1 MEKKYIVLGLDFM
14 ILSLL
19 YLLLYSSNIN
29 LTYISEFQAS
39 LISILPFFPPEK
51 ILISLAP
58 LLLYSI
64 SLILLLSF
72 LYITTSLSELGRLK
86 LSLAIP
92 LAIFPYF
99 FNFSVSAMFLSVG
112 IFVSLLISE
121 KLGKIYLDEIRDYKK
136 FRFGIKLS
144 AKLLFITYSIFCL
157 GIFLQLSMNESYACL
172 FLNESLNR
180 TAVLMSSQYEYLL
193 PEKESLI
200 NLEMEMIKQ
209 NYNITDEEQLKLIR
223 RELEKNYNKTLMLN
237 ESQIRKI
244 LLTNFKNSELAEI
257 TVRYYPILTAL
268 IIYSILSVLSFLSA
282 PFFALFS
289 CILFKIFKEE

>member
-39 LISILPFFPPEK
+39 LISILFLSAKGIF
-51 ILISLAP
+51 ISLAP

-86 LSLAIP
+86 LFLAIP

-121 KLGKIYLDEIRDYKK
+121 KLGKIYLDEIRDYRK

-157 GIFLQLSMNESYACL
+157 GIFFQLSMNESYAYL

-180 TAVLMSSQYEYLL
+180 TAVLMSSQYKYFL

-200 NLEMEMIKQ
+200 NLQLEMIKQ
-209 NYNITDEEQLKLIR
+209 NYNITDEDKLKLIR
-223 RELEKNYNKTLMLN
+223 RELEESYNETATINETQLQKIFLN
-237 ESQIRKI
+237 
-244 LLTNFKNSELAEI
+244 NFRNSDLAKVTI
-257 TVRYYPILTAL
+257 RYYPILTAL
-268 IIYSILSVLSFLSA
+268 VAYSALSVLSFLSA

>member
-39 LISILPFFPPEK
+39 LISILFLSAKGIF
-51 ILISLAP
+51 ISLAP
-58 LLLYSI
+58 LLLYSL

-86 LSLAIP
+86 LFLAIP

-136 FRFGIKLS
+136 LRFGIKLS

-157 GIFLQLSMNESYACL
+157 GIFLQLSMNESYAYL

-180 TAVLMSSQYEYLL
+180 TAILISSQYKYFL

-200 NLEMEMIKQ
+200 NLQLEMIKQ
-209 NYNITDEEQLKLIR
+209 NYNITDEDKLKLIR
-223 RELEKNYNKTLMLN
+223 RELEESYNETATINETQLQKIFLN
-237 ESQIRKI
+237 
-244 LLTNFKNSELAEI
+244 NFRNSDLAKVTI
-257 TVRYYPILTAL
+257 RYYPILTAL
-268 IIYSILSVLSFLSA
+268 VAYSALSVLSFLSA